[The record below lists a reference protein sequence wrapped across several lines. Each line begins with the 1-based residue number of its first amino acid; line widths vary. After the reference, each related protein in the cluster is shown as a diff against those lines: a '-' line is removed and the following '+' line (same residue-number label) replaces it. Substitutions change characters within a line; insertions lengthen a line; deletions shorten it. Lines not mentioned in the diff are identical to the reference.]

1 MTDVE
6 RVAVVLHRY
15 GALSCW
21 DYAAAGP
28 YLPIDM
34 NLCPEIPDGHL
45 AYKDAVFLSPHK
57 FIGGP
62 ETPGVLVAKRSLF
75 RNRVQ
80 SLISD
85 LEIASAHVLGL
96 IALNYNKK
104 REQSRVALEDE
115 F

>member
-1 MTDVE
+1 LPKGSRKHSSAT
-6 RVAVVLHRY
+6 
-15 GALSCW
+15 
-21 DYAAAGP
+21 AAG
-28 YLPIDM
+28 LIVG
-34 NLCPEIPDGHL
+34 I
-45 AYKDAVFLSPHK
+45 
-57 FIGGP
+57 
-62 ETPGVLVAKRSLF
+62 VAMGFYSLF

-104 REQSRVALEDE
+104 RESSRLAVEEE